1 MNIALLGIPG
11 EPFTKIGVEIK
22 KNEGWDLI
30 LPCCATN
37 GFEGYYPTKDAF
49 DEGGY
54 ETNSSI
60 YASGVGEAIINGASE
75 LLSKLSN
82 YS

>member
-1 MNIALLGIPG
+1 M
-11 EPFTKIGVEIK
+11 
-22 KNEGWDLI
+22 I